1 MKQEL
6 HCSLCKHTLGSKY
19 FFQNIRTVC
28 WSFTGAFYSLFF
40 LDIRF
45 NCQRKQTGPGN
56 WHWEYFLYFKSCF
69 LTTTNTTTT
78 SVTTRRDTRQDG
90 SIKSR
95 KTVKVR
101 VNTLHEECSQ
111 WRLGLLSEAE
121 SSCCQFCSGEMF
133 NFNNLGKA
141 GNCKVATQEFL
152 MNYKNRLILRII
164 LIS

>member
-19 FFQNIRTVC
+19 FFQNIRTVR

-101 VNTLHEECSQ
+101 VNTLHEEMLSVTFRTPV
-111 WRLGLLSEAE
+111 WGGVFLLSVLLWRNV
-121 SSCCQFCSGEMF
+121 Q
-133 NFNNLGKA
+133 L
-141 GNCKVATQEFL
+141 Q
-152 MNYKNRLILRII
+152 
-164 LIS
+164 